1 MTCNYLVDRNFP
13 SDACAFDLKRD
24 VLRIKGDDAES
35 FLQGQ
40 LTQDVTKIKTGES
53 TWSFLLNPDG
63 KVSSWLRISRLEGNH
78 FLIDVDQNAG
88 QQTLKRLMRFKLRV
102 ECNIDLEEWDWVAIR
117 GHGSQKYGM
126 ETNENFIAAPA
137 NWSLTEG
144 FDLIGKSIS
153 NPEGLTKESTQLFEF
168 LRILNGIPAI
178 GKELTE
184 KTIPAETGP
193 VERSVS
199 FTKGCYTGQELVAR
213 LDSRGNNV
221 AKHLRKISSPGA
233 CIVGSDIIAEGKK
246 VGAVTSAVPSGEG
259 SIGLGYVSRSLEIPG
274 IAEIDGFSAS
284 ITSASD

>member
-1 MTCNYLVDRNFP
+1 MVDRNFP

-24 VLRIKGDDAES
+24 VLRIKGDDTES

-53 TWSFLLNPDG
+53 AWSFLLNPDG

-88 QQTLKRLMRFKLRV
+88 EQTLKRLMRFKLRV

-126 ETNENFIAAPA
+126 ETNENFIAANA
-137 NWSLTEG
+137 NWPLTEG
-144 FDLIGKSIS
+144 FDLIGKSVS
-153 NPEGLTKESTQLFEF
+153 NPEGLTKDSTELFEF

-184 KTIPAETGP
+184 KTIPAETGL

-213 LDSRGNNV
+213 LDSRGNKV
-221 AKHLRKISSPGA
+221 PKHLR
-233 CIVGSDIIAEGKK
+233 IICS
-246 VGAVTSAVPSGEG
+246 T
-259 SIGLGYVSRSLEIPG
+259 
-274 IAEIDGFSAS
+274 AEINKGDLVEVNAETVGE
-284 ITSASD
+284 ITSASSFEDEFVGLAYISRKIEPPLEGNISKDPITINQLP

>member
-40 LTQDVTKIKTGES
+40 LTQDVMKIKTGES
-53 TWSFLLNPDG
+53 TSSFLLNPDG

-126 ETNENFIAAPA
+126 ETNEKFIAAPA

-144 FDLIGKSIS
+144 FDLIGKSVS

-184 KTIPAETGP
+184 KTIPAETGL

-213 LDSRGNNV
+213 LDSRGNKV
-221 AKHLRKISSPGA
+221 PKHLR
-233 CIVGSDIIAEGKK
+233 IIYS
-246 VGAVTSAVPSGEG
+246 T
-259 SIGLGYVSRSLEIPG
+259 
-274 IAEIDGFSAS
+274 AEIIKGDLVEVNAETVGE
-284 ITSASD
+284 ITSASSFEDEFVGLAYISRKIEPPLEGNISKDPITINQLP

>member
-88 QQTLKRLMRFKLRV
+88 EQTLKRLMRFKLRV

-137 NWSLTEG
+137 NWSLIEG
-144 FDLIGKSIS
+144 FDLIGKSVS

-184 KTIPAETGP
+184 KTIPAETGL

-213 LDSRGNNV
+213 LDSRGNKV
-221 AKHLRKISSPGA
+221 PKHLR
-233 CIVGSDIIAEGKK
+233 IIYS
-246 VGAVTSAVPSGEG
+246 T
-259 SIGLGYVSRSLEIPG
+259 
-274 IAEIDGFSAS
+274 AEIIKGDLVEVNAETVGE
-284 ITSASD
+284 ITSASSFEDEFVGLAYISRKIEPPLDGNISKDPITINQLP

>member
-40 LTQDVTKIKTGES
+40 LTQDVMKIKTGES

-126 ETNENFIAAPA
+126 ETNEKFIAAPA

-144 FDLIGKSIS
+144 FDLIGKSVS

-184 KTIPAETGP
+184 KTIPAETGL

-213 LDSRGNNV
+213 LDSRGNKV
-221 AKHLRKISSPGA
+221 PKHLR
-233 CIVGSDIIAEGKK
+233 IICS
-246 VGAVTSAVPSGEG
+246 T
-259 SIGLGYVSRSLEIPG
+259 
-274 IAEIDGFSAS
+274 AEINKGDLVEVNAETVGE
-284 ITSASD
+284 ITSASSFEDEFVGLAYISRKIEPPLEGNISKDPITISQLP

>member
-88 QQTLKRLMRFKLRV
+88 EQTLKRLMRFKLRV
-102 ECNIDLEEWDWVAIR
+102 ECNIDLEEWDWLAIR

-137 NWSLTEG
+137 NWSLIEG
-144 FDLIGKSIS
+144 FDLIGKSVS

-184 KTIPAETGP
+184 KTIPAETGL

-213 LDSRGNNV
+213 LDSRGNKV
-221 AKHLRKISSPGA
+221 PKHLR
-233 CIVGSDIIAEGKK
+233 IIYS
-246 VGAVTSAVPSGEG
+246 T
-259 SIGLGYVSRSLEIPG
+259 
-274 IAEIDGFSAS
+274 AEIIKGDLVEVNAETVGE
-284 ITSASD
+284 ITSASSFEDEFVGLAYISRKIEPPLDGNISKAPITINQLP

>member
-63 KVSSWLRISRLEGNH
+63 KVSSWLRVSRLEGNH

-88 QQTLKRLMRFKLRV
+88 EQTLKRLMRFKLRV
-102 ECNIDLEEWDWVAIR
+102 ECNIDLEEWDWLAIR

-137 NWSLTEG
+137 NWSLIEG
-144 FDLIGKSIS
+144 FDLIGKSVS

-184 KTIPAETGP
+184 KTIPAETGL

-199 FTKGCYTGQELVAR
+199 LTKGCYPGQELVAR
-213 LDSRGNNV
+213 LDSRGNKV
-221 AKHLRKISSPGA
+221 PKHLR
-233 CIVGSDIIAEGKK
+233 IIYS
-246 VGAVTSAVPSGEG
+246 T
-259 SIGLGYVSRSLEIPG
+259 
-274 IAEIDGFSAS
+274 AEIIKGDLVEVNAETVGE
-284 ITSASD
+284 ITSASSFEDEFVGLAYISRKIEPPLDGNISKDPITINQLP

>member
-40 LTQDVTKIKTGES
+40 LTQDVMKIKTGES

-63 KVSSWLRISRLEGNH
+63 KVSSWLRLSRLEGNH

-144 FDLIGKSIS
+144 FDLIGKSVS

-184 KTIPAETGP
+184 KTIPAETGL

-213 LDSRGNNV
+213 LDSRGNKV
-221 AKHLRKISSPGA
+221 PKHLR
-233 CIVGSDIIAEGKK
+233 IICS
-246 VGAVTSAVPSGEG
+246 T
-259 SIGLGYVSRSLEIPG
+259 
-274 IAEIDGFSAS
+274 AEINKGDLVEVNAETVGE
-284 ITSASD
+284 ITSASSFEDEFVGLAYISRKIEPPLEGNISKDPITINQLP

>member
-63 KVSSWLRISRLEGNH
+63 KVSSWLRVSRLEGNH

-88 QQTLKRLMRFKLRV
+88 EQTLKRLMRFKLRV
-102 ECNIDLEEWDWVAIR
+102 ECNIDLEEWDWLAIR
-117 GHGSQKYGM
+117 GHGSQNYGM

-144 FDLIGKSIS
+144 FDLIGKSVS
-153 NPEGLTKESTQLFEF
+153 SPEGLIKESTQLFEF

-184 KTIPAETGP
+184 KTIPAETGL

-213 LDSRGNNV
+213 LDSRGNKV
-221 AKHLRKISSPGA
+221 PKHLR
-233 CIVGSDIIAEGKK
+233 IIYS
-246 VGAVTSAVPSGEG
+246 T
-259 SIGLGYVSRSLEIPG
+259 
-274 IAEIDGFSAS
+274 AEIIKGDLVEVNAETVGE
-284 ITSASD
+284 ITSASSFEDEFVGLAYISRKIEPPLEGNISKDPITINQLP

>member
-88 QQTLKRLMRFKLRV
+88 EQTLKRLMRFKLRV

-126 ETNENFIAAPA
+126 ETNEKFIAAPA

-144 FDLIGKSIS
+144 FDLIGKSVS

-184 KTIPAETGP
+184 KTIPAETGL

-213 LDSRGNNV
+213 LDSRGNKV
-221 AKHLRKISSPGA
+221 PKHLR
-233 CIVGSDIIAEGKK
+233 IIYS
-246 VGAVTSAVPSGEG
+246 T
-259 SIGLGYVSRSLEIPG
+259 
-274 IAEIDGFSAS
+274 AEIIKGDLVEVNAETVGE
-284 ITSASD
+284 ITSASSFEDEFVGLAYISRKIEPPLEGNISKDPITINQLP

>member
-40 LTQDVTKIKTGES
+40 LTQDVMKIKTGES

-63 KVSSWLRISRLEGNH
+63 KVSSWLRLSRLEGNH

-144 FDLIGKSIS
+144 FDLIGKSVS

-184 KTIPAETGP
+184 KTIPAETGL

-213 LDSRGNNV
+213 LDSRGNKV
-221 AKHLRKISSPGA
+221 PKHLR
-233 CIVGSDIIAEGKK
+233 IIYS
-246 VGAVTSAVPSGEG
+246 T
-259 SIGLGYVSRSLEIPG
+259 
-274 IAEIDGFSAS
+274 AEIIKGDLVEVNAETVGE
-284 ITSASD
+284 ITSASSFEDEFVGLAYISRKIEPPLEGNISKDPITINQLP

>member
-88 QQTLKRLMRFKLRV
+88 EQTLKRLMRFKLRV
-102 ECNIDLEEWDWVAIR
+102 ECNIDLEEWDWLAIR

-137 NWSLTEG
+137 NWSLIEG
-144 FDLIGKSIS
+144 FDLIGKSVS

-184 KTIPAETGP
+184 KTIPAETGL

-213 LDSRGNNV
+213 LDSRGNKV
-221 AKHLRKISSPGA
+221 PKHLR
-233 CIVGSDIIAEGKK
+233 IIYS
-246 VGAVTSAVPSGEG
+246 T
-259 SIGLGYVSRSLEIPG
+259 
-274 IAEIDGFSAS
+274 AEIIKGDLVEVNAETVGE
-284 ITSASD
+284 ITSASSFEDEFVGLAYISRKIEPPLDGNISKDPITINQLP

>member
-40 LTQDVTKIKTGES
+40 LTQDVMKIKTGES

-63 KVSSWLRISRLEGNH
+63 KVSSWLRLSRLEGNH

-184 KTIPAETGP
+184 KTIPAETGL

-213 LDSRGNNV
+213 LDSRGNKV
-221 AKHLRKISSPGA
+221 PKHLR
-233 CIVGSDIIAEGKK
+233 IICS
-246 VGAVTSAVPSGEG
+246 T
-259 SIGLGYVSRSLEIPG
+259 
-274 IAEIDGFSAS
+274 AEINKGDLVEVNAETVGE
-284 ITSASD
+284 ITSASSFEDEFVGLAYISRKIEPPLEGNISKDPITINQLP

>member
-63 KVSSWLRISRLEGNH
+63 KVSSWLRVSRLEGNH

-88 QQTLKRLMRFKLRV
+88 EQTLKRLMRFKLRV
-102 ECNIDLEEWDWVAIR
+102 ECNIDLEEWDWLAIR

-137 NWSLTEG
+137 NWSLIEG
-144 FDLIGKSIS
+144 FDLIGKSVS

-184 KTIPAETGP
+184 KTIPAETGL

-213 LDSRGNNV
+213 LDSRGNKV
-221 AKHLRKISSPGA
+221 PKHLR
-233 CIVGSDIIAEGKK
+233 IIYS
-246 VGAVTSAVPSGEG
+246 T
-259 SIGLGYVSRSLEIPG
+259 
-274 IAEIDGFSAS
+274 AEIIKGDLVEVNAETVGE
-284 ITSASD
+284 ITSVSSFEDEFVGLAYISRKIEPPLEGNISKDPITINQLP

>member
-40 LTQDVTKIKTGES
+40 LTQDVMKIKTGES

-63 KVSSWLRISRLEGNH
+63 KVSSWLRVSRLEGNH

-88 QQTLKRLMRFKLRV
+88 EQTLKRLMRFKLRV
-102 ECNIDLEEWDWVAIR
+102 ECNIDLEEWDWLAIR

-144 FDLIGKSIS
+144 FDLIGKSVS
-153 NPEGLTKESTQLFEF
+153 NPGGLTKESTQLFEF

-184 KTIPAETGP
+184 KTIPAETGL

-213 LDSRGNNV
+213 LDSRGNKV
-221 AKHLRKISSPGA
+221 PKHLR
-233 CIVGSDIIAEGKK
+233 IIYS
-246 VGAVTSAVPSGEG
+246 T
-259 SIGLGYVSRSLEIPG
+259 
-274 IAEIDGFSAS
+274 AEIIKGDLVEVNAETVGE
-284 ITSASD
+284 ITSASSFEDEFVGLAYISRKIEPPLEGNISKDPITISQLP

>member
-40 LTQDVTKIKTGES
+40 LTQDVMKIKTGES

-63 KVSSWLRISRLEGNH
+63 KVSSWLRLSRLEGNH

-184 KTIPAETGP
+184 KTIPAETGL

-213 LDSRGNNV
+213 LDSRGNKV
-221 AKHLRKISSPGA
+221 PKHLR
-233 CIVGSDIIAEGKK
+233 IIYS
-246 VGAVTSAVPSGEG
+246 T
-259 SIGLGYVSRSLEIPG
+259 
-274 IAEIDGFSAS
+274 AEIIKGDLVEVNAETVGE
-284 ITSASD
+284 ITSASSFEDEFVGLAYISRKIEPPLEGNISKDPITINQLP

>member
-40 LTQDVTKIKTGES
+40 LTQDVMKIKTGES

-117 GHGSQKYGM
+117 GHGSQK
-126 ETNENFIAAPA
+126 
-137 NWSLTEG
+137 
-144 FDLIGKSIS
+144 
-153 NPEGLTKESTQLFEF
+153 
-168 LRILNGIPAI
+168 
-178 GKELTE
+178 
-184 KTIPAETGP
+184 
-193 VERSVS
+193 
-199 FTKGCYTGQELVAR
+199 
-213 LDSRGNNV
+213 
-221 AKHLRKISSPGA
+221 
-233 CIVGSDIIAEGKK
+233 
-246 VGAVTSAVPSGEG
+246 
-259 SIGLGYVSRSLEIPG
+259 
-274 IAEIDGFSAS
+274 
-284 ITSASD
+284 

>member
-63 KVSSWLRISRLEGNH
+63 KVSSWLRVSRLEGNH

-184 KTIPAETGP
+184 KTIPAETGL

-213 LDSRGNNV
+213 LDSRGNKV
-221 AKHLRKISSPGA
+221 PKHLR
-233 CIVGSDIIAEGKK
+233 IIYS
-246 VGAVTSAVPSGEG
+246 T
-259 SIGLGYVSRSLEIPG
+259 
-274 IAEIDGFSAS
+274 AEIIKGDLVEVNAETVGE
-284 ITSASD
+284 ITSASSFEDEFVGLAYISRKIEPPLEGNISKDPITISQLP

>member
-63 KVSSWLRISRLEGNH
+63 KVSSWLRVSRLEGNH
-78 FLIDVDQNAG
+78 FLIDVDKNAG
-88 QQTLKRLMRFKLRV
+88 EQTLKRLMRFKLRV
-102 ECNIDLEEWDWVAIR
+102 ECNIDLEEWDWLAIR

-144 FDLIGKSIS
+144 FDLIGKSES
-153 NPEGLTKESTQLFEF
+153 NQGGLTKESTQLFEF

-184 KTIPAETGP
+184 KTIPAETGL

-213 LDSRGNNV
+213 LDSRGNKV
-221 AKHLRKISSPGA
+221 PKHLR
-233 CIVGSDIIAEGKK
+233 IIYS
-246 VGAVTSAVPSGEG
+246 T
-259 SIGLGYVSRSLEIPG
+259 
-274 IAEIDGFSAS
+274 AEIIKGDLVEVNAETVGE
-284 ITSASD
+284 ITSASSFEDEFVGLAYISRKIEPPLEGNIIKDPITINQPQ

>member
-40 LTQDVTKIKTGES
+40 LTQDVMKIKTGES

-144 FDLIGKSIS
+144 FDLIGKSVS
-153 NPEGLTKESTQLFEF
+153 NPGGLTKESTQLFEF

-184 KTIPAETGP
+184 KTIPAETGL

-213 LDSRGNNV
+213 LDSRGNKV
-221 AKHLRKISSPGA
+221 PKHLRIICSTTEINKGDLVEVNA
-233 CIVGSDIIAEGKK
+233 ETVGE
-246 VGAVTSAVPSGEG
+246 
-259 SIGLGYVSRSLEIPG
+259 
-274 IAEIDGFSAS
+274 
-284 ITSASD
+284 ITSASSFEDEFVGLAYISRKIEPPLEGNISKDPITINQLP

>member
-88 QQTLKRLMRFKLRV
+88 EQTLKRLMRFKLRV
-102 ECNIDLEEWDWVAIR
+102 ECNIGLEEWDWLAIR

-144 FDLIGKSIS
+144 FDLIGKSVS
-153 NPEGLTKESTQLFEF
+153 NPGGLTKESTQLFEF

-184 KTIPAETGP
+184 KTIPAETGL

-213 LDSRGNNV
+213 LDSRGNKV
-221 AKHLRKISSPGA
+221 PKHLR
-233 CIVGSDIIAEGKK
+233 IICS
-246 VGAVTSAVPSGEG
+246 T
-259 SIGLGYVSRSLEIPG
+259 
-274 IAEIDGFSAS
+274 AEINKGDLVEVNAETVGE
-284 ITSASD
+284 ITSASSFEDDFVGLAYISRKIEPPLEGNISKDPITINQLP

>member
-40 LTQDVTKIKTGES
+40 LTQDVMKIKTGES

-144 FDLIGKSIS
+144 FDLIGKSVS
-153 NPEGLTKESTQLFEF
+153 NPGGLTKESTQLFEF

-184 KTIPAETGP
+184 KTIPAETGL

-213 LDSRGNNV
+213 LDSRGNKV
-221 AKHLRKISSPGA
+221 PKHLR
-233 CIVGSDIIAEGKK
+233 IIYS
-246 VGAVTSAVPSGEG
+246 T
-259 SIGLGYVSRSLEIPG
+259 
-274 IAEIDGFSAS
+274 AEIIKGDLVEVNAETVGE
-284 ITSASD
+284 ITSASSFEDEFVGLAYISRKIEPPLEGNISKDPITISQLP

>member
-40 LTQDVTKIKTGES
+40 LTQDVMKIKTGES

-144 FDLIGKSIS
+144 FDLIGKSVS
-153 NPEGLTKESTQLFEF
+153 NPGGLTKESTQLFEF

-184 KTIPAETGP
+184 KTIPAETGL

-213 LDSRGNNV
+213 LDSRGNKV
-221 AKHLRKISSPGA
+221 PKHLR
-233 CIVGSDIIAEGKK
+233 IICS
-246 VGAVTSAVPSGEG
+246 T
-259 SIGLGYVSRSLEIPG
+259 
-274 IAEIDGFSAS
+274 AEINKGDLVEVNAETVGE
-284 ITSASD
+284 ITSASSFEDDFVGLAYISRKIEPPLEGNISKDPITISQLP

>member
-88 QQTLKRLMRFKLRV
+88 EQTLKRLMRFKLRV
-102 ECNIDLEEWDWVAIR
+102 ECNIDLEEWDWLAIR

-137 NWSLTEG
+137 NWSLIEG
-144 FDLIGKSIS
+144 FDLIGKSVS

-184 KTIPAETGP
+184 KTIPAETGL

-213 LDSRGNNV
+213 LDSRGNKV
-221 AKHLRKISSPGA
+221 PKHLR
-233 CIVGSDIIAEGKK
+233 IIYS
-246 VGAVTSAVPSGEG
+246 T
-259 SIGLGYVSRSLEIPG
+259 
-274 IAEIDGFSAS
+274 AEIIKGDLVEVNAETVGE
-284 ITSASD
+284 ITSASSFEDEFVGLAYISRKIEPPLEGNISKDPITINQLP

>member
-88 QQTLKRLMRFKLRV
+88 EQTLKRLMRFKLRV
-102 ECNIDLEEWDWVAIR
+102 ECNIDLEEWDWLAIR

-137 NWSLTEG
+137 NWSLIEG
-144 FDLIGKSIS
+144 FDLIGKSVS

-184 KTIPAETGP
+184 KTIPAETGL

-213 LDSRGNNV
+213 LDSRGNKV
-221 AKHLRKISSPGA
+221 PKHLR
-233 CIVGSDIIAEGKK
+233 IIYS
-246 VGAVTSAVPSGEG
+246 T
-259 SIGLGYVSRSLEIPG
+259 
-274 IAEIDGFSAS
+274 AEIIKGDLVEVNAETVGE
-284 ITSASD
+284 ITSVSSFEDEFVGLAYISRKIEPPLDGNISKDPITINQLP

>member
-63 KVSSWLRISRLEGNH
+63 KVSSWLRVSRLEGNH

-88 QQTLKRLMRFKLRV
+88 EQTLKRLMRFKLRV
-102 ECNIDLEEWDWVAIR
+102 ECNIDLEEWDWLAIR

-137 NWSLTEG
+137 NWSLIEG
-144 FDLIGKSIS
+144 FDLIGKSVS

-184 KTIPAETGP
+184 KTIPAETGL

-213 LDSRGNNV
+213 LDSRGNKV
-221 AKHLRKISSPGA
+221 PKHLR
-233 CIVGSDIIAEGKK
+233 IIYS
-246 VGAVTSAVPSGEG
+246 T
-259 SIGLGYVSRSLEIPG
+259 
-274 IAEIDGFSAS
+274 AEIIKGDLVEVNAETVGE
-284 ITSASD
+284 ITSASSFEDEFVGLAYISRKIEPPLEGNISKDPITINQLP

>member
-63 KVSSWLRISRLEGNH
+63 KVSSWLRVSRLEGNH

-88 QQTLKRLMRFKLRV
+88 EQTLKRLMRFKLRV
-102 ECNIDLEEWDWVAIR
+102 ECNIDLEEWDWLAIR

-137 NWSLTEG
+137 NWSLIEG
-144 FDLIGKSIS
+144 FDLIGKSVS

-184 KTIPAETGP
+184 KTIPAETGL

-213 LDSRGNNV
+213 LDSRGNKV
-221 AKHLRKISSPGA
+221 PKHLR
-233 CIVGSDIIAEGKK
+233 IIYS
-246 VGAVTSAVPSGEG
+246 T
-259 SIGLGYVSRSLEIPG
+259 
-274 IAEIDGFSAS
+274 AEIIKGDLVEVNAETVGE
-284 ITSASD
+284 ITSASSFEDEFVGLAYISRKIEPPLDGNISKDPITINQLP